1 LSQNSLGIHLR
12 EEREKKGITIEQV
25 ASATK
30 VSVRLLHALEADQY
44 SDLPAAPF
52 VRGFVTSY
60 CRFVG
65 LDDKDVLTRFKQ
77 FISEKSMERPSRE
90 GGHSGYAFDKQG
102 EERSRTVLWASMG
115 SFVLVGGILMFFL
128 RPALKHR
135 GTSHLQALRS
145 SKMADVAD
153 ETKVPTAEGAE
164 TPKAEDTASADK
176 PADTTVKAP
185 EKVPEKTPEKTL
197 EKVADKAPEKEKAK
211 PVAKEKVA
219 DIKSHIDAPETVTP
233 VPQAPPPTATPAP
246 ASTPTAQPTSKSAGG
261 TEVVA
266 SSSAKSQTPAQM
278 AVADPMHKGD
288 DLVPAQVKQKVVF
301 RSKENIWVRYRVD
314 DREPHQFMLL
324 KDKQLVLKAER
335 QIRFQVSNPK
345 AIEMRYKTGS
355 YQAVESANGLSQHN
369 ATPTLVFPPQD
380 AEKIGEPF
388 PGMSALPSA
397 PAPGASTAST
407 ST

>member
-115 SFVLVGGILMFFL
+115 SFVVVGGILMFFL

-135 GTSHLQALRS
+135 GSHLQALRS
-145 SKMADVAD
+145 SKTADVAD
-153 ETKVPTAEGAE
+153 EAKVATPGSSETAKPGESA
-164 TPKAEDTASADK
+164 AADK
-176 PADTTVKAP
+176 PTDKSAT
-185 EKVPEKTPEKTL
+185 
-197 EKVADKAPEKEKAK
+197 VADKAPEKKPEKVADKAK
-211 PVAKEKVA
+211 PSPKEKVA
-219 DIKSHIDAPETVTP
+219 DVKSGIDAPETTP
-233 VPQAPPPTATPAP
+233 VPQAPAPAATPAP
-246 ASTPTAQPTSKSAGG
+246 ASTPNTAQPTSKSAGG

-266 SSSAKSQTPAQM
+266 SSAAKSQTPAQM
-278 AVADPMHKGD
+278 AEKDPMHKGD
-288 DLVPAQVKQKVVF
+288 DLAPAQVKQKVVF

-314 DREPHQFMLL
+314 EREPHQFMLL

-345 AIEMRYKTGS
+345 AIEMRYKTGA
-355 YQAVESANGLSQHN
+355 YQTVDGANGLSEHN

-388 PGMSALPSA
+388 PGMNALPST
-397 PAPGASTAST
+397 PDPGASTAST